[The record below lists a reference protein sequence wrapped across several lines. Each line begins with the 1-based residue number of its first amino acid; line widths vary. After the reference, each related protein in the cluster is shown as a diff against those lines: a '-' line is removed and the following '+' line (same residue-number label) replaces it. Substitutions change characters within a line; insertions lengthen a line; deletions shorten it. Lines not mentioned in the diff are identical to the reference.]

1 MVLNWRRTVAGS
13 GSLSSGSARSGPR
26 PDSNL
31 ESSNGFVWIIWNLEH
46 HYYHDRHH
54 PPHPPHDN
62 DDVGQQLLTPPVQP
76 LLFMWAAPR
85 LNIILMCL
93 QLGLPLSR
101 TTTRFTCLGAKASK
115 VLKRARSPGAAAE
128 GEQRQPWTQFEGKN
142 PGRGLR
148 RTCRAPGRRM
158 ASETG
163 ERAPSIGSDWHHDL
177 PHLFPH
183 WRQEFS
189 LKFLLLKGQHGDGY
203 QIPRLPGIKPNVSWT
218 SPIPTFEQ
226 KLNENFRFCRTSW
239 CTVRPMAVAME
250 ASGRATTMAPNRW
263 ESDPR
268 NMVASVLSNFL
279 GMSDHP

>member
-1 MVLNWRRTVAGS
+1 MTTTGGFELKETVAGS

-46 HYYHDRHH
+46 HHYHDRHHPPH

-115 VLKRARSPGAAAE
+115 VLKRARSPGAAAG
-128 GEQRQPWTQFEGKN
+128 GEQHYPWTQFEGKES
-142 PGRGLR
+142 RSR
-148 RTCRAPGRRM
+148 
-158 ASETG
+158 SE
-163 ERAPSIGSDWHHDL
+163 E
-177 PHLFPH
+177 
-183 WRQEFS
+183 
-189 LKFLLLKGQHGDGY
+189 
-203 QIPRLPGIKPNVSWT
+203 NVS
-218 SPIPTFEQ
+218 SPRETNGIRNWRTGTKYRFGLASRFTRFVPTL
-226 KLNENFRFCRTSW
+226 KTRIL
-239 CTVRPMAVAME
+239 AI
-250 ASGRATTMAPNRW
+250 
-263 ESDPR
+263 
-268 NMVASVLSNFL
+268 SV
-279 GMSDHP
+279 